1 MEPNAVARRLFQ
13 TSPAFRLG
21 LTVGIGLLLVGCGKH
36 YWSKPGA
43 GPSDFNRESAECAR
57 ENSVQMTAN
66 KEYGSS
72 NRLRPDGS
80 AESRKTAR

>member
-1 MEPNAVARRLFQ
+1 MKPNTLSRPLFQ
-13 TSPAFRLG
+13 KSPALRLG

-43 GPSDFNRESAECAR
+43 GLEAGTGR
-57 ENSVQMTAN
+57 
-66 KEYGSS
+66 SS
-72 NRLRPDGS
+72 SSRLRPDGS